1 MNEYLKFE
9 ELILINLRKEYTE
22 LEFQKFFVDKMEGSY
37 HSISVSKKSQDT
49 LQVGMQINLD
59 CLYSD
64 FNRKQV
70 GIDEIL
76 KQIRSQLDSFEK
88 NSSEIRGKLENI
100 MNFDK
105 IKNGIMPRVVNKE
118 KALKGKDIVIDIT
131 EDLACLYYIDFDS
144 NAINITDNM
153 LSLWRISRDT
163 LKRVALQNLKEKY
176 TVAIIPIN
184 ELISEM
190 LDDESIELG
199 VETPLYVVLLKNDYE
214 IYQYS
219 AVIMVLAPEIFKI
232 PSGDDYYIIP
242 SSEHEIILIP
252 ENIASRDEV
261 RNMVEEVNSCAVS
274 ESDFLS
280 NNIYQYD
287 EDSKK
292 IIII

>member
-9 ELILINLRKEYTE
+9 ELILTNLRNEYTE

-88 NSSEIRGKLENI
+88 NSSEIRGKVENI

-144 NAINITDNM
+144 NVINITDNM

>member
-1 MNEYLKFE
+1 MNEYSKFE
-9 ELILINLRKEYTE
+9 ELILTNLQNEYTE

-59 CLYSD
+59 YLYSA
-64 FNRKQV
+64 FKRSQV
-70 GIDEIL
+70 EIDEIL
-76 KQIRSQLDSFEK
+76 NRIRFQLDSFEK
-88 NSSEIRGKLENI
+88 NSSEIRGKVENI

-118 KALKGKDIVIDIT
+118 KALKGKDIVIDII

-144 NAINITDNM
+144 NVINITDNM
-153 LSLWRISRDT
+153 LSLWGISRDT
-163 LKRVALQNLKEKY
+163 LKKVALQNLKEKY

-287 EDSKK
+287 ADSKK

>member
-59 CLYSD
+59 CLYID

-88 NSSEIRGKLENI
+88 NSSEIRGKVENI

>member
-9 ELILINLRKEYTE
+9 ELILINLQNEYTE
-22 LEFQKFFVDKMEGSY
+22 LEFQKFFVDKMEDSY
-37 HSISVSKKSQDT
+37 HSISVSKKNQDT

-59 CLYSD
+59 YLYSA
-64 FNRKQV
+64 FKRSQV

-76 KQIRSQLDSFEK
+76 NRIRFQLDSFEN
-88 NSSEIRGKLENI
+88 NSSEIKRKVEDI

-105 IKNGIMPRVVNKE
+105 IKNRIMPRVVNKE
-118 KALKGKDIVIDIT
+118 KALKGKDIAIDII
-131 EDLACLYYIDFDS
+131 EDLACLFYIDFDES
-144 NAINITDNM
+144 IINITNKM
-153 LSLWRISRDT
+153 LSLWGITKNT
-163 LKRVALQNLKEKY
+163 LKKVALQNLKEKY
-176 TVAIIPIN
+176 TVAIIPIH

-190 LDDESIELG
+190 LNDESIELG
-199 VETPLYVVLLKNDYE
+199 KETPLYVVLLKNDYE
-214 IYQYS
+214 SYQYS
-219 AVIMVLAPEIFKI
+219 AVIMVLAPEILKI

-252 ENIASRDEV
+252 ENSASSDEI
-261 RNMVEEVNSCAVS
+261 RNMVEEVNRCEIS

-287 EDSKK
+287 ADNKK

>member
-1 MNEYLKFE
+1 MNEYSKFE
-9 ELILINLRKEYTE
+9 ELILTNLQNEYTE

-59 CLYSD
+59 YLYSA
-64 FNRKQV
+64 FKRSQV

-76 KQIRSQLDSFEK
+76 NRIRFQLDSFEK
-88 NSSEIRGKLENI
+88 NSSEIRGKVENI

-118 KALKGKDIVIDIT
+118 KALKGKDIVIDII

-144 NAINITDNM
+144 NVINITDNM
-153 LSLWRISRDT
+153 LSLWGISRDT
-163 LKRVALQNLKEKY
+163 LKKVALQNLKEKY

-287 EDSKK
+287 ADSKK

>member
-1 MNEYLKFE
+1 MNEYSKFE
-9 ELILINLRKEYTE
+9 ELILTNLQNEYTE

-88 NSSEIRGKLENI
+88 NSSEIRGKVENI

-118 KALKGKDIVIDIT
+118 KALKGKDIVIDII

-144 NAINITDNM
+144 NVINITDNM
-153 LSLWRISRDT
+153 LSLWGISRDT
-163 LKRVALQNLKEKY
+163 LKKVALQNLKEKY

-287 EDSKK
+287 VDSKK

>member
-88 NSSEIRGKLENI
+88 NSSEIRGKVENI